1 MLFREIVIAG
11 CGNPLFGDDGF
22 GPAVVEELQK
32 LQLPDNVK
40 VIDAGLGAPHF
51 LFTLMEDAE
60 VPVRKL
66 IIIDIADFGANP
78 GDVTKLRP
86 EDLPPGTYRD
96 AHSWDLSEP
105 LQRLKDVIDITVIG
119 CQPKRV
125 ASHEFELGGLTEE
138 VEGAIPKTVRIVLE
152 EIGVEYGGYYQP
164 SRNASLGV
172 AGRNHRRYPGQPRG
186 GEDLRRS
193 RRQPSRRRSR
203 R

>member
-22 GPAVVEELQK
+22 GPAVVEELKK

-51 LFTLMEDAE
+51 LFTLVGDSEL
-60 VPVRKL
+60 PVKKL
-66 IIIDIADFGANP
+66 IVIDIADFGGNP

-86 EDLPPGTYRD
+86 EDLPPGAYRD

-105 LQRLKDVIDITVIG
+105 LQRLKDAIDITIIG

-125 ASHEFELGGLTEE
+125 ASHEFELGLTEE

-152 EIGVEYGGYYQP
+152 EIGVEYGATINHQGTHLW
-164 SRNASLGV
+164 ASPGETEGE
-172 AGRNHRRYPGQPRG
+172 AGKNPGEQT
-186 GEDLRRS
+186 
-193 RRQPSRRRSR
+193 
-203 R
+203 

>member
-60 VPVRKL
+60 VPVKKL

-86 EDLPPGTYRD
+86 EDLPQC
-96 AHSWDLSEP
+96 S
-105 LQRLKDVIDITVIG
+105 
-119 CQPKRV
+119 
-125 ASHEFELGGLTEE
+125 
-138 VEGAIPKTVRIVLE
+138 
-152 EIGVEYGGYYQP
+152 
-164 SRNASLGV
+164 
-172 AGRNHRRYPGQPRG
+172 
-186 GEDLRRS
+186 
-193 RRQPSRRRSR
+193 
-203 R
+203 